1 MEKIITIEN
10 ERKILENIAN
20 EYDISLVET
29 TIGMNGYPKQLR
41 YALTDFKSFEQYCE
55 IKDKYNLDE
64 LNLHRKDGWQLW
76 ERNNTWGNQPYTAE
90 DYVEKISG
98 DNDIIRCWGK
108 IQKNEFIRFQIEE
121 ELKNG
126 KFEYLIPTEY
136 FLDIK
141 EWNDIPT
148 LLKSL
153 ESQLDF
159 HTMELGES
167 EEDFAYNYDA
177 VNTIQQW
184 WNNNNKIIAKFEEIE
199 DNESIVEYAETY
211 YQGFDFDV
219 IPSEMCGYYYDT
231 NYYQFGLY
239 ICEINEEDE
248 ELNNYIESICDENR
262 NKNFSKPFAIDNT
275 QILGTDAWGYLLTIN
290 NDSFTIDEMDN
301 ISIYDKLGL
310 KNFLEIEFNI
320 EEKERKLFY
329 SEE

>member
-1 MEKIITIEN
+1 MEQVITLEN
-10 ERKILENIAN
+10 EREILENIAN

-55 IKDKYNLDE
+55 IKDKYHLDE

-98 DNDIIRCWGK
+98 DNYILRCWGK
-108 IQKNEFIRFQIEE
+108 NQKNDFIKFQIEE
-121 ELKNG
+121 ELKND

-141 EWNDIPT
+141 EWNEIPT
-148 LLKSL
+148 LLNSL
-153 ESQLDF
+153 KSQLDF
-159 HTMELGES
+159 HTMELVEC
-167 EEDFAYNYDA
+167 EEDFAYSYKTLNK
-177 VNTIQQW
+177 IQQW
-184 WNNNNKIIAKFEEIE
+184 WENNNKIIAKFDEIE
-199 DNESIVEYAETY
+199 DNESIVEYAETC
-211 YQGFDFDV
+211 YQNFDYDV
-219 IPSEMCGYYYDT
+219 IPNEMCGYYNDT

-239 ICEINEEDE
+239 ICEINEEVIA
-248 ELNNYIESICDENR
+248 LNYYIEYLCNSNR
-262 NKNFSKPFAIDNT
+262 NKKFSKPFAIDRT
-275 QILGTDAWGYLLTIN
+275 QVVGIDDWGYFVTIN
-290 NDSFTIDEMDN
+290 DDSITIDDMDYT
-301 ISIYDKLGL
+301 SLYDKLEL

-320 EEKERKLFY
+320 EENERKSFF